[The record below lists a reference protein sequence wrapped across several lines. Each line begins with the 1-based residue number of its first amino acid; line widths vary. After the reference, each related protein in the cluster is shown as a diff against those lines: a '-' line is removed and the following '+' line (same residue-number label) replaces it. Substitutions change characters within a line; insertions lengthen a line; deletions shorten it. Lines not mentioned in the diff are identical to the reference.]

1 MRFGLRDGHVDRR
14 PGESAGRH
22 GRAHCVLEV
31 AVDIRVQH
39 LLILL
44 GVISVGDDHVVAANY
59 ECHEPS
65 VTRGGPRNGSRYRR
79 GGQCWSVLTGM
90 LSLLMS

>member
-14 PGESAGRH
+14 PGESAGWH

-44 GVISVGDDHVVAANY
+44 GVISV
-59 ECHEPS
+59 PM
-65 VTRGGPRNGSRYRR
+65 T
-79 GGQCWSVLTGM
+79 T
-90 LSLLMS
+90 SLRPTMNATSQV